1 MVGLVSTVSC
11 SVILNLTAISGK
23 NMASFYFLMSNVISN
38 SWNVRAKRPKVSARI
53 KQDEWVT
60 WKCHM
65 LSCKKKEK
73 KRALDWQTIPDLSIY
88 DSLDVL
94 EPSHNS

>member
-1 MVGLVSTVSC
+1 
-11 SVILNLTAISGK
+11 
-23 NMASFYFLMSNVISN
+23 MSNVISN
-38 SWNVRAKRPKVSARI
+38 SWKVRAKRPKVSARI

-73 KRALDWQTIPDLSIY
+73 KSAIDWHSVQTIPDLSIY